1 MKVITNTGEY
11 ATVTKV
17 MANHF
22 EIRYDN
28 RKIGIIQRS
37 RCEELVPIH
46 MLKACQEELE
56 MTRNA
61 LHKSHEKHL
70 KVATKIHKLHF
81 ELGEQINHYNSQE
94 DLNMKQLTD
103 RYRCRSVWNKLEE
116 ILAI

>member
-37 RCEELVPIH
+37 RCEELVPISK
-46 MLKACQEELE
+46 LKAAEQDVIKATEQTMRLAVEMNTLHTMLQEQLQELKNSKTPHAE
-56 MTRNA
+56 GWKQCAN
-61 LHKSHEKHL
+61 
-70 KVATKIHKLHF
+70 KV
-81 ELGEQINHYNSQE
+81 INFIN
-94 DLNMKQLTD
+94 
-103 RYRCRSVWNKLEE
+103 NKLK
-116 ILAI
+116 